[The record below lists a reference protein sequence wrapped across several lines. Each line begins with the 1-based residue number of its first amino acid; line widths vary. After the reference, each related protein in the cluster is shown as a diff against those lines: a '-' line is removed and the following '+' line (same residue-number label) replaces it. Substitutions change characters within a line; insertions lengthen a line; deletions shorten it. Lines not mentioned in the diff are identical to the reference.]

1 MLLEPPACQCS
12 RRLGGITDLT
22 LLFIWRVFAVV
33 AEHLSS
39 LFSLSLSHPVSPP
52 SPACLSPKM
61 GHWEVSI
68 IRITLHKT
76 RHTHAHKCMHSRTH
90 PCARLPAHIQRC
102 GDENLSPTGGFQTC
116 RAADIHVSW
125 RESNTTAVSIE
136 KSSWDG
142 KGKGWSSGGHV
153 AMQREELKTE
163 SDRQNRWLRK
173 WKHE

>member
-90 PCARLPAHIQRC
+90 PCARLPAHTHTALRWW
-102 GDENLSPTGGFQTC
+102 ESLAHRRLSNMQSC
-116 RAADIHVSW
+116 RYSCLLKGEQHNCSVHRKEQLGW
-125 RESNTTAVSIE
+125 
-136 KSSWDG
+136 
-142 KGKGWSSGGHV
+142 KGKGVEQRRACSNATGGV
-153 AMQREELKTE
+153 KNRVRQTE
-163 SDRQNRWLRK
+163 
-173 WKHE
+173 